1 VNQAIRSSWVVAV
14 ALFALIL
21 GSVTYVQFF
30 AVDSLKNNP
39 LNNRVISQN
48 YCNERG
54 PILVGGQAIAQS
66 VPSGDS
72 CKFVRQY
79 TDGAL
84 YAGLTGF
91 FSRDHGSSGLEN
103 EMNNVLVGDSPDQFF
118 DRVGQILS
126 GAQPKGSSVE
136 LTIDPAIQKMAY
148 DMLPDGVQGSIVVLN
163 PKTGAII
170 AMVSKPSYDTNLL
183 AGHDFAAVNSNYQ
196 QLVNVPQINMYG
208 SRAYR
213 DTYYPGSI
221 FKLVDTAAA
230 LASGKYNKD
239 SVLPNPAVLNF
250 PGTTVGLP
258 NYTSGGCAART
269 QADFAFALAQSCNTP
284 FASIAADLGQQ
295 AITDQATKFGFND
308 SSLRLP
314 SPVVRSVFPNQEN
327 STLDPAS
334 LARSAIGQQDVR
346 ATPLEVAMM
355 TAAIANGGTQMKP
368 NLIQAVRTPDL
379 KPITKYDFKPEVLRQ
394 STTPEIAQQI
404 TQWMQGVVDNGIGKA
419 AAVPGI
425 PVAGKT
431 GTAES
436 DPTIPDSVKNSWFTG
451 FAPAN
456 DPQVVVSIMV
466 QGANILDSNKL
477 TSPNASKLFEA
488 VLKK

>member
-1 VNQAIRSSWVVAV
+1 MNQAIRSSWVVAI

-21 GSVTYVQFF
+21 GSVSYVQFF
-30 AVDSLKNNP
+30 AADSLNNNAWNSRG
-39 LNNRVISQN
+39 LLQT

-72 CKFVRQY
+72 CKFVRKY
-79 TDGAL
+79 TDSPI

-91 FSRDHGSSGLEN
+91 YSLTNGGTALEDS
-103 EMNNVLVGDSPDQFF
+103 MNSVLTGQSPDLLY
-118 DRVGQILS
+118 DRIAQILS

-136 LTIDPAIQKMAY
+136 LTLDPAIQKMAY
-148 DMLPDGVQGSIVVLN
+148 DMIPDGVQGSIVVMN

-170 AMVSKPSYDTNLL
+170 AMVSKPSYDANLL
-183 AGHDFAAVNSNYQ
+183 SSHDSKLNQQNYD
-196 QLVNVPQINMYG
+196 QLVKVPGINMYG
-208 SRAYR
+208 SKGYN
-213 DTYYPGSI
+213 DTYYPGSV
-221 FKLVDTAAA
+221 FKIVDTAAA

-258 NYTSGGCAART
+258 NYVSGGCSART

-295 AITDQATKFGFND
+295 AITDQATKFGFNENGLKIPMQVAK
-308 SSLRLP
+308 SI
-314 SPVVRSVFPNQEN
+314 FPNKDN
-327 STLDPAS
+327 SLLDPAS
-334 LARSAIGQQDVR
+334 LARSSIGQQDVR
-346 ATPLEVAMM
+346 ASPLEVAMM

-379 KPITKYDFKPEVLRQ
+379 KPVPNFDFKPEVLRQ
-394 STTPEIAQQI
+394 STTPEIAKQI
-404 TQWMQGVVDNGIGKA
+404 TQWMQGVVDNGIGRG

-436 DPTIPDSVKNSWFTG
+436 DPSIPDSIKNSWFTG

-456 DPQVVVSIMV
+456 DPQVVVSIVV
-466 QGANILDSNKL
+466 QGSNIIDSNKL

>member
-1 VNQAIRSSWVVAV
+1 MNQAIRSSWVVAV

-30 AVDSLKNNP
+30 AVDTLKADS
-39 LNNRVISQN
+39 LNNRVILQN

-54 PILVGGQAIAQS
+54 PILVGGQAISQS
-66 VPSGDS
+66 VPTGDS

-79 TDGAL
+79 TDGPI

-91 FSRDHGSSGLEN
+91 FSRDYGSSGLEN
-103 EMNNVLVGDSPDQFF
+103 VMNDVLVGESPDQFF
-118 DRVGQILS
+118 DRIGQILS

-136 LTIDPAIQKMAY
+136 LTVDPAIQKMAY
-148 DMLPDGVQGSIVVLN
+148 DMIPDGVQGSIVVMN

-170 AMVSKPSYDTNLL
+170 AMVSKPSYDPNLL
-183 AGHDFAAVNSNYQ
+183 SSHNFAQVTQSYQ
-196 QLVNVPQINMYG
+196 QLVNVPQINMFG

-213 DTYYPGSI
+213 DTYYPGSV
-221 FKLVDTAAA
+221 FKIIDTAAA

-258 NYTSGGCAART
+258 NYVSGGCAARS
-269 QADFAFALAQSCNTP
+269 QANFAFALAQSCNTP

-308 SSLRLP
+308 PNLKIP
-314 SPVVRSVFPNQEN
+314 SPVEPSVFPNKTN

-346 ATPLEVAMM
+346 ATPLEIAMM

-368 NLIQAVRTPDL
+368 DLIQAVRTPDL
-379 KPITKYDFKPEVLRQ
+379 KPIAKYDFKPEVLRQ

-436 DPTIPDSVKNSWFTG
+436 DPSIPDSVKNSWFTG

-456 DPQVVVSIMV
+456 DPQVVVSIVV
-466 QGANILDSNKL
+466 QGTNIFESNQL

-488 VLKK
+488 VLNK